1 MFFPE
6 GQVRVFLYGRPVDM
20 RKSFTGLYALA
31 KQAMGQDPLSGHLF
45 VFVNR
50 RGDYLKCLYWDRT
63 GFCLWAKRLE
73 RGRFVSDWARSV
85 SRELDWT
92 GLKLLLEGIEP
103 GRRKAR
109 FERQERTLEQ
119 SVRVY

>member
-6 GQVRVFLYGRPVDM
+6 GQVRVFLYGEPVDM
-20 RKSFTGLYALA
+20 RKSFTGLYALT
-31 KQAMGQDPLSGHLF
+31 KQGLGQDPLSGHLF

-50 RGDYLKCLYWDRT
+50 RGDYLKCLYFDRT

-73 RGRFVSDWARSV
+73 RGRFVSNWARMGSQ
-85 SRELDWT
+85 ELDVT

-103 GRRKAR
+103 GRRKLR
-109 FERQERTLEQ
+109 WRPEKSMVQQPL
-119 SVRVY
+119 RV

>member
-6 GQVRVFLYGRPVDM
+6 GRVRVFLYGEPVDM
-20 RKSFTGLYALA
+20 RKSFTGLYALT
-31 KQAMGQDPLSGHLF
+31 KGEMKQDPLSGHLF

-50 RGDYLKCLYWDRT
+50 RGDYLKCLYFDRT

-73 RGRFVSDWARSV
+73 RGRFVSNWARMAT
-85 SRELDWT
+85 RELDWT

-103 GRRKAR
+103 GRKKVRFYRRKAAS
-109 FERQERTLEQ
+109 EQ
-119 SVRVY
+119 SLKI

>member
-6 GQVRVFLYGRPVDM
+6 GQVRVFLYGEPVDM
-20 RKSFTGLYALA
+20 RKSFTGLYALT
-31 KQAMGQDPLSGHLF
+31 KGELKQDPLSGHLF

-50 RGDYLKCLYWDRT
+50 RGDYLKCLYFDRT

-73 RGRFVSDWARSV
+73 RGRFVSNWARV
-85 SRELDWT
+85 ATRELDWT

-103 GRRKAR
+103 GRRKR
-109 FERQERTLEQ
+109 RYCRQKAASEQ
-119 SVRVY
+119 SLRV

>member
-6 GQVRVFLYGRPVDM
+6 SRVRVFLYGQPVDM
-20 RKSFTGLYALA
+20 RKSFDGLIALTRRGL
-31 KQAMGQDPLSGHLF
+31 GQDPLCGHVF

-50 RGDYLKCLYWDRT
+50 RGSYLKALYFDRS

-73 RGRFVSDWARSV
+73 RGQFVSDWRRCE
-85 SRELDWT
+85 SRELDVT

-103 GRRKAR
+103 AR
-109 FERQERTLEQ
+109 QRLRYRTGATLSQELG
-119 SVRVY
+119 

>member
-6 GQVRVFLYGRPVDM
+6 VQVRVFLYGRPVDM

-73 RGRFVSDWARSV
+73 RGRFVSDWARLV

-119 SVRVY
+119 SVRV

>member
-6 GQVRVFLYGRPVDM
+6 GQVRVFLYGEPVDM
-20 RKSFTGLYALA
+20 RKSFTGLYALT
-31 KQAMGQDPLSGHLF
+31 KGELKQDPLSGHLF

-50 RGDYLKCLYWDRT
+50 RGDYLKCLYFDRT

-73 RGRFVSDWARSV
+73 RGRFVSNWAAV
-85 SRELDWT
+85 ATRELDWT

-103 GRRKAR
+103 GRKKVRYDRPKAMR
-109 FERQERTLEQ
+109 EQ
-119 SVRVY
+119 LVRV

>member
-6 GQVRVFLYGRPVDM
+6 GQVRVFLYGEPVDM
-20 RKSFTGLYALA
+20 RKSFTGLYALT
-31 KQAMGQDPLSGHLF
+31 KGELKQDPLSGHLF

-50 RGDYLKCLYWDRT
+50 RGDYLKCLYFDRT

-73 RGRFVSDWARSV
+73 RGRFVSNWARV
-85 SRELDWT
+85 ATRELDWT

-103 GRRKAR
+103 GRRKVR
-109 FERQERTLEQ
+109 LSRRKVTTEQ
-119 SVRVY
+119 PLKV

>member
-73 RGRFVSDWARSV
+73 RGRFVSDWARAV

-119 SVRVY
+119 SVRV

>member
-6 GQVRVFLYGRPVDM
+6 GQVRVFLYGEPVDM
-20 RKSFTGLYALA
+20 RKSFTGLYALT
-31 KQAMGQDPLSGHLF
+31 KGKLKQDPLSGHLF

-50 RGDYLKCLYWDRT
+50 RGDYLKALYWDRT

-73 RGRFVSDWARSV
+73 HGRFVSNWARAHT
-85 SRELDWT
+85 RELDWT

-103 GRRKAR
+103 GRKKVRYGRPKASR
-109 FERQERTLEQ
+109 EQ
-119 SVRVY
+119 SVRV